1 MGKTRKIS
9 TREVSIEEAKR
20 IIMDENGNFI
30 LYHTAK
36 GDIIFSGIN
45 KKGGITLIELSPIE
59 YGMLMTKVGEKNA
72 LMSNKNNQTKNQ
84 SYEINTKR
92 SNNRRNTFR

>member
-45 KKGGITLIELSPIE
+45 KKGGIT
-59 YGMLMTKVGEKNA
+59 
-72 LMSNKNNQTKNQ
+72 
-84 SYEINTKR
+84 
-92 SNNRRNTFR
+92 